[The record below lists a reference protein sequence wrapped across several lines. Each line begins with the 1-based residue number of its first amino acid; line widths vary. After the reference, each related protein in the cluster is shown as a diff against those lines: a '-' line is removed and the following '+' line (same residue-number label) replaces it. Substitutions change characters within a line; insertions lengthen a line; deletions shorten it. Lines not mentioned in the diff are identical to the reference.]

1 MDNLN
6 SKKLKTA
13 VKYINSW
20 LDVNFKNSPKFP
32 GMQVAILHQDK
43 MVYSKAFGLSSLEKR
58 TKMTTGDTFRI
69 ASHSKTFTSTA
80 IMQLYEA
87 EKLSLDDKVSKYLSW
102 FKSNKDERVSN
113 ITIRQL
119 LNHTS
124 GFARDGDNSDYWQ
137 LLCDFPDKDYLKNYV
152 STCELFYD
160 SDERFKYS
168 NFGYGYLGL
177 LIESVSGLSYHD
189 YMTINIIEKLDL
201 KSTQPDLIN
210 GAANTLANGYDWGPF
225 GKKQKT
231 YANADTYALSPA
243 TGFCSNVEDL
253 CRFFAAHFYGNN
265 KLINDCSKRIMQ
277 HGNWKTS
284 HNDCY
289 GLGMDDVEK
298 SGWKL
303 YGHGGSFCGFKT
315 NTRFDPKKQ
324 LVVSVMFNT
333 DSVDARGICRGI
345 IDMIDSFQ
353 QDDCC
358 TTKELSKL
366 KKFEGRFYSNEGG
379 LVDIIC
385 VGGELLAFDPLWWNN
400 LNRAERLAVKNE
412 NTLVIKQAG
421 GYSSP
426 GEEVC
431 YSFDVAGKAE
441 KIKYAGYT
449 MVSKSMLSNGLIGKK

>member
-20 LDVNFKNSPKFP
+20 LDINFKNSPKFP

-43 MVYSKAFGLSSLEKR
+43 IVYSKAFGFSSLENQ
-58 TKMTTGDTFRI
+58 TKMTTESTFRI

-87 EKLSLDDKVSKYLSW
+87 EKLSLDDKVSKHLNW
-102 FKSNKDERVSN
+102 FKSSKDERVAN

-124 GFARDGDNSDYWQ
+124 GLARDGDNSDYWQ
-137 LLCDFPDKDYLKNYV
+137 LLCDFPDEDYLKNYV
-152 STCELFYD
+152 SKCELFYD

-177 LIESVSGLSYHD
+177 LIKAVSGLAYRD
-189 YMTINIIEKLDL
+189 YMERNIIEKLGL
-201 KSTQPDLIN
+201 KSTQPDLIDA
-210 GAANTLANGYDWGPF
+210 AANTLVDGYDWGPF
-225 GKKQKT
+225 GKKQKP
-231 YANADTYALSPA
+231 YANMDTHALSSA
-243 TGFCSNVEDL
+243 TGFCSNAEDL
-253 CRFFAAHFYGNN
+253 CRFFAVHFYGNN
-265 KLINDCSKRIMQ
+265 VLINDYSKRIMQ
-277 HGNWKTS
+277 HGSWKTN
-284 HNDCY
+284 HDDCY

-298 SGWKL
+298 NGWKL
-303 YGHGGSFCGFKT
+303 YGHGGSLCGFKT

-333 DSVDARGICRGI
+333 DSVDAREICSGI
-345 IDMIDSFQ
+345 IDLVDSFQ
-353 QDDCC
+353 QDNYCSN
-358 TTKELSKL
+358 KELAKL

-385 VGGELLAFDPLWWNN
+385 VGGKLLAFDPLWWNN
-400 LNRAERLAVKNE
+400 LNRAERLVVKDDKTLRIEQAV
-412 NTLVIKQAG
+412 
-421 GYSSP
+421 GYGSP
-426 GEEVC
+426 GEDIR
-431 YSFDVAGKAE
+431 YSFDTAGRAE

-449 MVSKSMLSNGLIGKK
+449 MSSKTITSNGLTS